1 MQEIWLKANWR
12 VLLLGMIPPI
22 VLVAVGLIPLVAV
35 AEVEPWIRY
44 AGWGAVVA
52 GLFLLAMIAFQMRV
66 PRLAY
71 ADGQLL
77 VYLVGGRPLRVPIE
91 IVQCFFLASG
101 GGQIPGPKGR
111 RIGVRNLTM
120 RLDEKATDYH
130 HRNVKP
136 ALGRWD
142 DGYIVIHGAWC
153 EPLDLALVG
162 RLNGRLAEAQSSRKS
177 VAGEQQAGQTVQG
190 A

>member
-1 MQEIWLKANWR
+1 MQEIWLKANRR

-22 VLVAVGLIPLVAV
+22 VLVAVGLILRVAM
-35 AEVEPWIRY
+35 ADVESWIRY
-44 AGWGAVVA
+44 AGWGAIAA
-52 GLFLLAMIAFQMRV
+52 GLLLLALIAIQMRV

-71 ADGQLL
+71 VDGQLL
-77 VYLVGGRPLRVPIE
+77 VNLAGADPLRVPIE
-91 IVQCFFLASG
+91 IVQCFFLGTGA
-101 GGQIPGPKGR
+101 GQIPGPKGS

-120 RLDEKATDYH
+120 RLDEKATEFH
-130 HRNVKP
+130 HRSVKP

-162 RLNGRLAEAQSSRKS
+162 RLNARLAAAQSARKP
-177 VAGEQQAGQTVQG
+177 VAGEQQMGQTARG